1 MSIRVISLLPGATEM
16 VAALGAGDLLVG
28 RSHECD
34 FPLEVQALP
43 VCTQARLQS
52 QKPSGAIDADVKALL
67 RAALNIYDLQ
77 LDTMREL
84 QPTHIVTQDQ
94 CDVCAVSVATVE
106 QALAE
111 LLASDIRPQ
120 VVSCKGETLAGVWD
134 DMARVGR
141 ALGLDPDPALAAL
154 QARVENCTQKVNG
167 AIAAGKPRPR
177 VAAIEWPEPLMGAGN
192 WIPELV
198 ARAGGM
204 PLFAQPGKHSPYI
217 DWEQL
222 VAAAP
227 EAIVVMPCGFDL
239 ERTRLEARALTQ
251 HPAWAELP
259 AVKAGRAFIVD
270 GNAYFNRPGPRLV
283 ESLEILA
290 EILHPETCQFGW
302 RDRAWD
308 ILRAN

>member
-1 MSIRVISLLPGATEM
+1 MPIRVISLLPGATEM

-34 FPLEVQALP
+34 FPPAVQALP
-43 VCTQARLQS
+43 ICTQARLQS

-77 LDTMREL
+77 LDTIRDL
-84 QPTHIVTQDQ
+84 RPTHIVTQDQ

-111 LLASDIRPQ
+111 LLESDVRPQ
-120 VVSCKGETLAGVWD
+120 VISCKGETLAGVWE
-134 DMARVGR
+134 DMARIGR
-141 ALGLDPDPALAAL
+141 ALGIESEPLLAAL
-154 QARVENCTQKVNG
+154 QDRVSSCTAKVER
-167 AIAAGKPRPR
+167 AIAAGRPRLR

-198 ARAGGM
+198 ERAGGI

-217 DWEQL
+217 NWEQL

-227 EAIVVMPCGFDL
+227 EAIVAMPCGFDL
-239 ERTRLEARALTQ
+239 ERTRLEAGVLTQ
-251 HPAWAELP
+251 HPAWGELP
-259 AVKAGRAFIVD
+259 AVQTGRAFIVD

-290 EILHPETCQFGW
+290 ELLHPESCNFGW